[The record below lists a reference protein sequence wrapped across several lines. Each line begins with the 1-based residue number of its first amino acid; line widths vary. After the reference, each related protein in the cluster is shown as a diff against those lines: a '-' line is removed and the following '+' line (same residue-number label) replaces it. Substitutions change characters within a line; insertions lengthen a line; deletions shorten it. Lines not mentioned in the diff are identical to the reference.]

1 MIPFDQY
8 ARHDDSRM
16 FEWIDGALELLPAL
30 SPAQERVR
38 DLLLELL
45 GEYVEMSGI
54 GLVIPAPFA
63 IRMPEEMRRGR
74 EPDLLFIPNEFVETV
89 QESYVNSH
97 GVGLV
102 VEITDARNR
111 RLDRVEKFHD
121 YQLAGI
127 PEYWIIDVERREASF
142 FVLERRRYARVP
154 MDETGYYYS
163 RTLKGFA
170 FNPALLWSSDAA

>member
-1 MIPFDQY
+1 MI
-8 ARHDDSRM
+8 
-16 FEWIDGALELLPAL
+16 EWIDGVLELLPSL
-30 SPAQERVR
+30 SQAQQRVR
-38 DLLLELL
+38 NHLLALL
-45 GEYVEMSGI
+45 GDYVEENGI

-102 VEITDARNR
+102 IEITDARSR
-111 RLDRVEKFHD
+111 RLDKIEKFHD

-127 PEYWIIDVERREASF
+127 PEYWIVDVDRREVLF
-142 FVLERRRYARVP
+142 FSLTHNRYRMMPLDAR
-154 MDETGYYYS
+154 GRFRS
-163 RTLKGFA
+163 RVLKGFTLS
-170 FNPALLWSSDAA
+170 PDSLWS

>member
-1 MIPFDQY
+1 MVPFDQY
-8 ARHDDSRM
+8 ARHDDTRM
-16 FEWIDGALELLPAL
+16 FEWIDGALELLPSL
-30 SPAQERVR
+30 SQAQQRVR
-38 DLLLELL
+38 DHLLALL
-45 GEYVEMSGI
+45 GDYVEENGI

-111 RLDRVEKFHD
+111 HLDRVEKFHD

-127 PEYWIIDVERREASF
+127 PEYWIVDVDRREVLF
-142 FVLERRRYARVP
+142 FGLTRNRYQMMPLDAHGRFHSRV
-154 MDETGYYYS
+154 
-163 RTLKGFA
+163 LKGFT
-170 FNPALLWSSDAA
+170 FSPDSLWA

>member
-16 FEWIDGALELLPAL
+16 FEWIDGALELLPSL
-30 SPAQERVR
+30 SRAQERVR

-45 GEYVEMSGI
+45 GEYVEMSGM

-111 RLDRVEKFHD
+111 RLDCVEKFRD

-127 PEYWIIDVERREASF
+127 PEYWIIDVDRREASF
-142 FVLERRRYARVP
+142 FIMARRRYVRV
-154 MDETGYYYS
+154 MLDEAGYYHS
-163 RTLKGFA
+163 RALKGFA
-170 FNPALLWSSDAA
+170 FAPAALWS

>member
-16 FEWIDGALELLPAL
+16 FEWIDGALELLPSL
-30 SPAQERVR
+30 SRAQEHVR
-38 DLLLELL
+38 DVLLELL

-89 QESYVNSH
+89 QENYVNSH

-111 RLDRVEKFHD
+111 RLDRIEKFRE

-127 PEYWIIDVERREASF
+127 PEYWIIDVDRREATF
-142 FVLERRRYARVP
+142 FVLAHRRYVRVTP
-154 MDETGYYYS
+154 DETGYYHS
-163 RTLKGFA
+163 RTLKGFTFA
-170 FNPALLWSSDAA
+170 PAILWS

>member
-16 FEWIDGALELLPAL
+16 FEWIDGALELLPPL
-30 SPAQERVR
+30 SDAQARAR
-38 DLLLELL
+38 DRLLELL

-74 EPDLLFIPNEFVETV
+74 EPDLIFVPSEFIETV
-89 QESYVNSH
+89 QEHYVNSH
-97 GVGLV
+97 GVGIV
-102 VEITDARNR
+102 VEVTDARSR
-111 RLDRVEKFHD
+111 YLDGVEKFRD

-127 PEYWIIDVERREASF
+127 PEYWLLDAEDRSARF
-142 FVLERRRYARVP
+142 FTLSRQRYTQVP
-154 MDETGYYYS
+154 LDAKGYYHS
-163 RTLKGFA
+163 SVLRGFSFA
-170 FNPALLWSSDAA
+170 PALIWPD

>member
-8 ARHDDSRM
+8 ARHDDSHM
-16 FEWIDGALELLPAL
+16 FEWIDGALELLPSL
-30 SPAQERVR
+30 SDAQARMR
-38 DLLLELL
+38 DRLLELL

-111 RLDRVEKFHD
+111 HLDQVEKFRD

-127 PEYWIIDVERREASF
+127 PEYWIVDVDRREVTF
-142 FVLERRRYARVP
+142 FVLSRQRYVRVMP
-154 MDETGYYYS
+154 DDAGRFRS
-163 RTLKGFA
+163 RALKGFT
-170 FNPALLWSSDAA
+170 FTPASLWS

>member
-16 FEWIDGALELLPAL
+16 CEWIDGALALLPSL
-30 SPAQERVR
+30 SQAQAHVR
-38 DLLLELL
+38 DLLLQML
-45 GEYVEMSGI
+45 GEYVEMNGI

-74 EPDLLFIPNEFVETV
+74 EPDLLFVPNEFVETV

-102 VEITDARNR
+102 VEVSDARNR
-111 RLDRVEKFHD
+111 RLDRVEKFRD
-121 YQLAGI
+121 YQQAGI
-127 PEYWIIDVERREASF
+127 PEYWIVDVDRREASF
-142 FVLERRRYARVP
+142 FVLVRRRYVRAQL
-154 MDETGYYYS
+154 DERGYYHS
-163 RTLKGFA
+163 RALRGFA
-170 FNPALLWSSDAA
+170 FAPATLWA

>member
-8 ARHDDSRM
+8 TRHDDSRM
-16 FEWIDGALELLPAL
+16 FEWIDGALELLPSL
-30 SPAQERVR
+30 SPDQERIR
-38 DLLLELL
+38 DHLLELL

-111 RLDRVEKFHD
+111 HLDRVEKFRD

-127 PEYWIIDVERREASF
+127 PEYWIVDADRREVTF
-142 FVLERRRYARVP
+142 FVMARRRYMRVTP
-154 MDETGYYYS
+154 DEAGLFRS
-163 RTLKGFA
+163 RALKGFA
-170 FNPALLWSSDAA
+170 FAPATLWP